1 MNNGMYGFGL
11 PPNQATRVA
20 PPKYTNYKLINA
32 TTSTETVPANVYQL
46 LVMVWG
52 GGGSGRLTIN
62 YHLIGLRISLLKRRM
77 SRATSR
83 RSART

>member
-1 MNNGMYGFGL
+1 MAFGNENRSAQNKGTYGTPL

-20 PPKYTNYKLINA
+20 PPKWTNLKVITA

-52 GGGSGRLTIN
+52 GGGSGGCCVI
-62 YHLIGLRISLLKRRM
+62 M
-77 SRATSR
+77 Q
-83 RSART
+83 